1 MVVRNIRLF
10 DTSPVAGGIPV
21 FNRLVTTT
29 AVGTRITNP
38 VDRLVGTWKLV
49 ENHGLDRYLAERK
62 VHWSAR
68 QLRLRTGMRQTIA
81 RTNDTFSITTH
92 RRGPFGA
99 HDQTVCRLVADGESV
114 VADPVLG
121 KTVSWLGRG
130 GENTLVT
137 EAETSA
143 GLTMIRRWVEGNQ
156 MFHEVTDVRTGVIY
170 TQLFEPVKRTAQRP
184 MSVLFWV
191 TRLRTE

>member
-1 MVVRNIRLF
+1 MVVRNVRLF
-10 DTSPVAGGIPV
+10 DTSPVSGGIPV

-29 AVGTRITNP
+29 AVGTRVTSL
-38 VDRLVGTWKLV
+38 VDGLVGTWRLV

-68 QLRLRTGMRQTIA
+68 QLRLRTGLRQTIA
-81 RTNDTFSITTH
+81 RNGDTFSITTH
-92 RRGPFGA
+92 RRGPFQVPQQA
-99 HDQTVCRLVADGESV
+99 VCRLVADGESV
-114 VADPVLG
+114 VVDPVLG
-121 KTVSWLGRG
+121 KTLSWLGRG

-137 EAETSA
+137 EAEAST

-156 MFHEVTDVRTGVIY
+156 MFHEVTDVGTGMIY
-170 TQLFEPVKRTAQRP
+170 TQLFEPVKLSAQRP